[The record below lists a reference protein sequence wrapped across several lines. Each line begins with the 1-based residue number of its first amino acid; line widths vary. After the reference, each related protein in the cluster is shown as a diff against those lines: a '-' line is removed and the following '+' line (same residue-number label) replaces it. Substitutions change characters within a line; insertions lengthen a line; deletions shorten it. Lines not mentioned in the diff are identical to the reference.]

1 MLSRR
6 HFLHLLALLPAL
18 IVVRPQQGCTA
29 SPADKP
35 GILRLPF
42 TLPLRSPA
50 RPSAAKII
58 RFEGK

>member
-1 MLSRR
+1 
-6 HFLHLLALLPAL
+6 LLPAL
-18 IVVRPQQGCTA
+18 IVVRQQQSCTA

-35 GILRLPF
+35 GLLRLPF